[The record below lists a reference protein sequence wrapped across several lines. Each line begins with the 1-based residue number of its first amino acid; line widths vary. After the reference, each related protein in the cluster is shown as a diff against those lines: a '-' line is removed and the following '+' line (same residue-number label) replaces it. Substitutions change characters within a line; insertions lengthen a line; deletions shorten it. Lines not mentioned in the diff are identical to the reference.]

1 MSGSIVGGKRAAET
15 NKRIHGSD
23 FYQRIGAIGGKNGTT
38 GGFYQDKVKAK
49 KAGSLGGQKSK
60 RGHKL
65 LSEDE
70 KFRYYL
76 EKSTGKTIAVAIPR
90 KHFWDR

>member
-1 MSGSIVGGKRAAET
+1 MSGTKTGGAKAAQT
-15 NKRIHGSD
+15 NLEKYGED
-23 FYQRIGAIGGKNGTT
+23 FYAKIGAIGGRKGTT
-38 GGFYQDKVKAK
+38 GGVYNNPEKARRI
-49 KAGSLGGQKSK
+49 GSLGGQKSK

-65 LSEDE
+65 LSEDK

-90 KHFWDR
+90 KHFWQ